1 MKRLKLPGSAHI
13 LCAII
18 LIVTVAYIALSG
30 EIEKEFSRA
39 ASAIELN
46 SSFRESISR
55 LHRIDA
61 GLNRTVRR
69 GTVIFPGNSDH
80 PVFAAEE
87 VENTARWYDALINAP
102 RYTQLDDSLKT
113 ILADMGPEISD
124 LQMSFEKLRSI
135 SPANSRERAY
145 MLDTELEENIFTL
158 VSSAESFVSINSQN
172 FLMNRSTAVM
182 HRRVLTW
189 IFFLIVCG
197 AFTVYF
203 IVLRRRK
210 DGRG

>member
-1 MKRLKLPGSAHI
+1 MKRLKLPGSALI

-18 LIVTVAYIALSG
+18 LIVTAAYIALSG
-30 EIEKEFSRA
+30 MIEKEFSRA

-61 GLNRTVRR
+61 SLNRTVRR
-69 GTVIFPGNSDH
+69 GSVIFPGNSDH

-87 VENTARWYDALINAP
+87 VENTARWYDALIHSP
-102 RYTQLDDSLKT
+102 RYTQLDDSLRT
-113 ILADMGPEISD
+113 ILADMGSEIAD
-124 LQMSFEKLRSI
+124 LQMSFEKLRSV
-135 SPANSRERAY
+135 SPANSKERAY
-145 MLDTELEENIFTL
+145 ILDNEVEDTIYTL
-158 VSSAESFVSINSQN
+158 VTSAESFVSTNSQN
-172 FLMNRSTAVM
+172 FLMNRSTAVR
-182 HRRVLTW
+182 HRTILNW
-189 IFFLIVCG
+189 IFFVIICG
-197 AFTVYF
+197 SFTVYF